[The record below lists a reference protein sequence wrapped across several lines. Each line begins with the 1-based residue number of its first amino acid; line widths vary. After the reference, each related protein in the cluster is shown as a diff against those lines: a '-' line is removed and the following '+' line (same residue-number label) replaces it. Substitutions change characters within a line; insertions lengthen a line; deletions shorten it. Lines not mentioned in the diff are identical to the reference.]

1 MRDIL
6 RKRKKYE
13 KEHERGNKKEDE
25 KENENEKENMVRGR
39 HLVVPNG
46 LFLLRQLNNLP
57 VRIHEL
63 KHSWVQ

>member
-13 KEHERGNKKEDE
+13 KEHERENEKEDKKE
-25 KENENEKENMVRGR
+25 KENENEKENVVRGR

-46 LFLLRQLNNLP
+46 LFLLLQLNNLP
-57 VRIHEL
+57 VYEYTN
-63 KHSWVQ
+63 